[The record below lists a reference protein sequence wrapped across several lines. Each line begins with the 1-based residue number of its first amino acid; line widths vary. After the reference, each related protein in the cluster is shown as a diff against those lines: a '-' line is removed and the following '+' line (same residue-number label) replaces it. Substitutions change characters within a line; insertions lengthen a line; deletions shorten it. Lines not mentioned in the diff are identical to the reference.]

1 MKISF
6 EGVSNLLGIN
16 NIVPTVKPRQPN
28 VDIKALGEKKIL
40 LSWEADSRPHTADV
54 SEQRMTRTYTV
65 IGVVIALVLI
75 ILQEFFLL
83 LLIGSML
90 FVRYVLAKVPPE
102 KINYTLS
109 THGITIGPETYY
121 WKELLQY
128 FFLDGVG
135 EHVVAV
141 DIEGAAMPRLFIS
154 FHPKDKQAIKE
165 ILDQH
170 LIYIETPPKSA
181 FDKTYDNIM
190 SKLTLK

>member
-1 MKISF
+1 
-6 EGVSNLLGIN
+6 
-16 NIVPTVKPRQPN
+16 
-28 VDIKALGEKKIL
+28 
-40 LSWEADSRPHTADV
+40 
-54 SEQRMTRTYTV
+54 
-65 IGVVIALVLI
+65 VVIALVLI

-170 LIYIETPPKSA
+170 LIYIETPPKST
-181 FDKTYDNIM
+181 FDKTYDSIM